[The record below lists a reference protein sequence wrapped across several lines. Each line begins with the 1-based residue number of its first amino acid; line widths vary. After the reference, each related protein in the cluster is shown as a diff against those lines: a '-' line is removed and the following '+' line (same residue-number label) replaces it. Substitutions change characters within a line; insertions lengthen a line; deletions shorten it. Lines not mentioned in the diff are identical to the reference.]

1 MKFTNKKLITEV
13 NVEGGLDSNAK
24 VKIEAIANIYSY
36 GEILDALESFYTK
49 TDEQE
54 FTSMARDHAEEFR
67 NTLDNKEEY
76 GAALIKCLII
86 L

>member
-36 GEILDALESFYTK
+36 GEILDALE
-49 TDEQE
+49 
-54 FTSMARDHAEEFR
+54 
-67 NTLDNKEEY
+67 
-76 GAALIKCLII
+76 
-86 L
+86 